1 MKRIAVDLAKSVYQV
16 AESIHVGR
24 VDRRR
29 RLDPEAFRRYVQEQ
43 PEPVEW
49 VMEACGTAHY
59 WGRVAQARGH
69 RVVLLH
75 PRYVRPYRR
84 RNKTDRND
92 CDAIL
97 EAARCADIHPVPV
110 KSHEQQQVQQL
121 HNLREA
127 WKKTRVQHI
136 NLLRGI
142 LREFGVAVPLGS
154 AKVPAAVRDALEDGD
169 NEVPMALRH
178 SLAEQIDR
186 LSQLAR
192 DMAAIEQRL
201 EEFASRDV
209 AVQRYRTVPGVGLLT
224 ATALRA
230 SAGDLSRFGSGRQFS
245 AWLGLTPREHSSG
258 RQRRLGSLTKRG
270 DVYVRTLLIH
280 GARAV
285 LQAARMKQRRGHA
298 LDPLQAWA
306 MKVQDS
312 RGHNK
317 AACALANKLAR
328 RLWAMEH
335 HGMPFDPRHVSE
347 RPRAA

>member
-59 WGRVAQARGH
+59 WGRVAQALGH

-97 EAARCADIHPVPV
+97 EAARCADMHPVPV

-142 LREFGVAVPLGS
+142 LRELGVAAPSGTQAFLRQ
-154 AKVPAAVRDALEDGD
+154 ACELIERP
-169 NEVPMALRH
+169 EVCALRGALQMV
-178 SLAEQIDR
+178 LAEISLCEQSMRD
-186 LSQLAR
+186 SEEQLAR
-192 DMAAIEQRL
+192 WHADDDIVHKLDEV
-201 EEFASRDV
+201 S
-209 AVQRYRTVPGVGLLT
+209 GIGLLT
-224 ATALRA
+224 ASALKTAV
-230 SAGDLSRFGSGRQFS
+230 GKPERFASGRHLS
-245 AWLGLTPREHSSG
+245 AWLGMTPNEYSSG
-258 RQRRLGSLTKRG
+258 ERRKTGAHQLQGQRL
-270 DVYVRTLLIH
+270 
-280 GARAV
+280 RAHP
-285 LQAARMKQRRGHA
+285 A
-298 LDPLQAWA
+298 
-306 MKVQDS
+306 
-312 RGHNK
+312 
-317 AACALANKLAR
+317 
-328 RLWAMEH
+328 
-335 HGMPFDPRHVSE
+335 DPR
-347 RPRAA
+347 RPRGTAGRQALPDANAGAPDPAATLGPANGRAHRPQQGGGGPGEQTGEDLLGGVVS